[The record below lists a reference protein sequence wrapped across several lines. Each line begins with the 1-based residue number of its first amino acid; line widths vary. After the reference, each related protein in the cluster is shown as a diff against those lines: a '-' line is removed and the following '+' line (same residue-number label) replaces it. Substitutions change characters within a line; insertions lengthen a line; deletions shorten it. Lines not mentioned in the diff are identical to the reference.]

1 MHTATLLLAQGTPG
15 GANSIATFIF
25 PLAILAIFYFILI
38 VPQRRQLKAHQEL
51 VSALEKGDRVVT
63 AGGLI
68 GEITGIKDDAVQVR
82 TGTATGWG
90 GRNRML
96 GATTSA
102 PSPAGRGEAEGH
114 AAAEDRAARL
124 GHPAPPRR

>member
-1 MHTATLLLAQGTPG
+1 MVVRDTGWWAVSNVADATYMETATLLLAQAR

-51 VSALEKGDRVVT
+51 VAALEKGDKVVT

-68 GEITGIKDDAVQVR
+68 GEITGIKDDQVQIK
-82 TGTATGWG
+82 TGTSTVVVER
-90 GRNRML
+90 GRIVKRNDV
-96 GATTSA
+96 
-102 PSPAGRGEAEGH
+102 
-114 AAAEDRAARL
+114 AAETPGSARS
-124 GHPAPPRR
+124 

>member
-1 MHTATLLLAQGTPG
+1 METATLLLAQAR

-51 VSALEKGDRVVT
+51 VSALEKGDKVVT

-68 GEITGIKDDAVQVR
+68 GEITGIKDDQVQIK
-82 TGTATGWG
+82 TGTSTVVVERSRIVK
-90 GRNRML
+90 RNDV
-96 GATTSA
+96 GAEA
-102 PSPAGRGEAEGH
+102 PG
-114 AAAEDRAARL
+114 AARS
-124 GHPAPPRR
+124 

>member
-1 MHTATLLLAQGTPG
+1 MQTATLLLAQAPAG

-51 VSALEKGDRVVT
+51 VEALEKGDRVVT

-68 GEITGIKDDAVQVR
+68 GEITGIKDDAVQIR
-82 TGTATGWG
+82 TGTSTVVVERSRIVKRSEERRVGKE
-90 GRNRML
+90 GRSRR
-96 GATTSA
+96 T
-102 PSPAGRGEAEGH
+102 AE
-114 AAAEDRAARL
+114 
-124 GHPAPPRR
+124 

>member
-1 MHTATLLLAQGTPG
+1 MQTATLLLAQAT

-82 TGTATGWG
+82 TGTATVGVE
-90 GRNRML
+90 RNRIVRRNDV
-96 GATTSA
+96 GAE
-102 PSPAGRGEAEGH
+102 PGGPGRS
-114 AAAEDRAARL
+114 
-124 GHPAPPRR
+124 

>member
-1 MHTATLLLAQGTPG
+1 METAMLLLAQAPAAAPAR

-51 VSALEKGDRVVT
+51 VAALEKGDRVVT

-68 GEITGIKDDAVQVR
+68 GEITGIKDDAVQIK
-82 TGTATGWG
+82 TGTATVVVERSRIVKRNGAG
-90 GRNRML
+90 GETPL
-96 GATTSA
+96 
-102 PSPAGRGEAEGH
+102 
-114 AAAEDRAARL
+114 
-124 GHPAPPRR
+124 

>member
-1 MHTATLLLAQGTPG
+1 METATLLLAQAR

-51 VSALEKGDRVVT
+51 VAALEKGDRVVT

-68 GEITGIKDDAVQVR
+68 GEITGIKDDAVQIK
-82 TGTATGWG
+82 TGTSTVVVERSRIVK
-90 GRNRML
+90 RNDV
-96 GATTSA
+96 GAD
-102 PSPAGRGEAEGH
+102 PERPARS
-114 AAAEDRAARL
+114 
-124 GHPAPPRR
+124 